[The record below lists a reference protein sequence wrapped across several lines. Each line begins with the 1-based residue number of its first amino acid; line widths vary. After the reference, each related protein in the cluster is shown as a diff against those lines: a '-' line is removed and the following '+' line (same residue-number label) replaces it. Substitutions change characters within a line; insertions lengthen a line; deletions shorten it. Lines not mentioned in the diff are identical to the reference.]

1 MKSDKPG
8 KPERTQK
15 PGNSDPAAQQT
26 VMPPETLA
34 PADLADREQQMQRD
48 VLLVAAAGA
57 SLLNGMHFS
66 PFFDPV
72 AILLR
77 PFLAGTI
84 LATPLVT
91 LYVTSIFISL
101 MTLLIAGVPAAIYE
115 RIKSSTTSTPASL
128 GIWLACTVLLTLPS
142 FRAMIGL

>member
-8 KPERTQK
+8 KQMRPNK
-15 PGNSDPAAQQT
+15 PALSDPPPAQT
-26 VMPPETLA
+26 EVPPTMSA
-34 PADLADREQQMQRD
+34 ADLADREQHMQRD
-48 VLLVAAAGA
+48 VLLVATAGA

-77 PFLAGTI
+77 PFMAGTI

-101 MTLLIAGVPAAIYE
+101 MTLLLAGVPAAIYE
-115 RIKSSTTSTPASL
+115 RIKGATTSTPVSL

-142 FRAMIGL
+142 FMALIGV

>member
-1 MKSDKPG
+1 MPSQ
-8 KPERTQK
+8 KPERPRSK
-15 PGNSDPAAQQT
+15 PPADRDPEHDAA
-26 VMPPETLA
+26 PSLA
-34 PADLADREQQMQRD
+34 PAELDNREQQMQRD

-66 PFFDPV
+66 PFFDPI

-84 LATPLVT
+84 LATPLVS
-91 LYVTSIFISL
+91 LYVTSIFLSL

-115 RIKSSTTSTPASL
+115 RIKGVGASTPMSL

-142 FRAMIGL
+142 FMGMLGSR